1 MSDMARERRV
11 ETQGFDDLFAAQFA
25 PVTRTIYFVLRDWSR
40 AEEITQE
47 AFVKL
52 LKHWRKVS
60 RYERPDLWVRRVAI
74 RDAIRDRSRERR
86 RSELHA
92 LAGYALETA
101 ADPGTLGTNHSD
113 LVTQLQRLAPQQRAV
128 VVLFY
133 LEDRPMDEI
142 AEIVGCAPSTAWN
155 HLRSARVRLAALMG
169 EEVSEDVR

>member
-1 MSDMARERRV
+1 MSDMAREGRV
-11 ETQGFDDLFAAQFA
+11 EVQGFDDLFAAHFA
-25 PVTRTIYFVLRDWSR
+25 PVTRAVYFVLRDWFR

-60 RYERPDLWVRRVAI
+60 RYERPELWVRRVAM
-74 RDAIRDRSRERR
+74 RDAIHDRRRERR

-92 LAGYALETA
+92 LAGQAVETA
-101 ADPGTLGTNHSD
+101 PDPGSLGTTHSD
-113 LVTQLQRLAPQQRAV
+113 LMTHLQRLAPQQRAV

-155 HLRSARVRLAALMG
+155 HLRSARARLATLMG
-169 EEVSEDVR
+169 EEVPEDVR